1 MTKESGFVIINHVV
15 KTTQKFIAFEPLAQ
29 AAEHLPFKQG
39 VPGSIPGWLTK
50 ILFYTF
56 KDTAI
61 GVLETVNKIIYH
73 TAKQLHLLHCDNI
86 QFDTV
91 ALLLLTL
98 THPKRITAI
107 QLRSVSALSSLADI
121 QQIQTILYPIPENR
135 LSSQSL
141 VITKLAIQFVLPLGK
156 AAGGDIHCG
165 FTPCISDLKTQ
176 EPPASGKLLKAL
188 AKLY

>member
-73 TAKQLHLLHCDNI
+73 TAEQVRLLHCDNI

-98 THPKRITAI
+98 THPSRIIAL
-107 QLRSVSALSSLADI
+107 QQRVVSALSSLADI

-141 VITKLAIQFVLPLGK
+141 VITKLAIQFVLPLLY
-156 AAGGDIHCG
+156 AAGGDIH
-165 FTPCISDLKTQ
+165 TADLRLVYQ
-176 EPPASGKLLKAL
+176 I
-188 AKLY
+188 

>member
-73 TAKQLHLLHCDNI
+73 TAEQVRLLHCDNI

-98 THPKRITAI
+98 THPSRIIAL
-107 QLRSVSALSSLADI
+107 QQRVVSALSSLADI
-121 QQIQTILYPIPENR
+121 QQIQTILYPMPEIGCR
-135 LSSQSL
+135 RKVLLLQSWLLNLYCL
-141 VITKLAIQFVLPLGK
+141 VEV
-156 AAGGDIHCG
+156 AGGDIHCG
-165 FTPCISDLKTQ
+165 FTPCISD
-176 EPPASGKLLKAL
+176 
-188 AKLY
+188 

>member
-73 TAKQLHLLHCDNI
+73 TAEQLHCSTVKYTI
-86 QFDTV
+86 WTV

-98 THPKRITAI
+98 THPSRIIAL
-107 QLRSVSALSSLADI
+107 QQRVVSALSSLADI
-121 QQIQTILYPIPENR
+121 QQIQCIPYRRTGCHRKVLLLQSWLFNLYC
-135 LSSQSL
+135 
-141 VITKLAIQFVLPLGK
+141 LGD

-165 FTPCISDLKTQ
+165 FTPCISNLKTQ
-176 EPPASGKLLKAL
+176 EPPASSKLLKAL